1 MKLKVTK
8 NKIVPVA
15 MFFASLLLYTA
26 TLHPSIFP
34 SDPAEFMTVIGVNG
48 VAHPPGYPLFTILG
62 KLTSFF
68 PFLTFPARINFLSA
82 IFGAATVGLSA
93 HIILRLT
100 KSVPAAIFGA
110 GALTIAKSF
119 WLYSIIAEV
128 FTLNTFL
135 LAVFTNQIISF
146 IQKPDKKN
154 ALLSIFALAINASN
168 HHTAALMLPALIY
181 IILKKRREAGL
192 KWNFIPMAFFASL
205 AGLLP
210 YIYIIIAAQNN
221 PPINWGNAINLKNLI
236 HLFLRGDYGT
246 TSLTAINLSYN
257 SKTMALEY
265 FLKSVLTETFGLL
278 PILSII
284 GVATFIR
291 RKQTLLATPLIWGA
305 LALGPFFMII
315 SRLPIASLNQA
326 ASMERFFMAPSLFL
340 AILAG
345 YGVASILNCLPTRI
359 KSISPIIILILLLP
373 AAKNISAASQKNNFI
388 YYNYSVKLLSA
399 VPPGAVFLETDDI
412 SDYGIS
418 YLQLIEGMRPDV
430 KLITM
435 PKIVASWYREA
446 LIGRYPELKD
456 LISENPSETVK
467 NLCRAYA
474 PLGLIFSAGWPRQ
487 YTGAEEACLPLPDE
501 LSTRLLLPNT
511 PLDLESY
518 TKKQTQF
525 FDKFLVVVP
534 PPNKRPRDLR
544 TERLIYEISAQLDAI
559 GDTLNAR
566 DDQNNAILF
575 YERATDNSPY
585 WYRSLNKLSVI
596 DVQKGEVKNAVAKV
610 RESIKRNP
618 DNPWSYYDLGIMLLD
633 LGDTVGA
640 KEALNDFLSFDT
652 DPRNPQIAMAKQAL
666 AQIKAQK

>member
-1 MKLKVTK
+1 MKLKIIK
-8 NKIVPVA
+8 NEIVPVA

-26 TLHPSIFP
+26 TLHPSIFS
-34 SDPAEFMTVIGVNG
+34 SDPTEFMTVIGVNG
-48 VAHPPGYPLFTILG
+48 VAHPPGYPLFTLLG
-62 KLTSFF
+62 KLASFL
-68 PFLTFPARINFLSA
+68 PLLTFPERINFLSA
-82 IFGAATVGLSA
+82 IFGAATVGMTT

-100 KSVPAAIFGA
+100 KSNLAAVFGA
-110 GALTIAKSF
+110 GTLSVAKSF
-119 WLYSIIAEV
+119 WLYSVIAEV

-135 LAVFTNQIISF
+135 LAVFVNQIISF
-146 IQKPDKKN
+146 IQKPDRKN

-168 HHTAALMLPALIY
+168 HHTAALMLPTLVY
-181 IILKKRREAGL
+181 IILKKRAAAGL
-192 KWNFIPMAFFASL
+192 KWNFIPMAFLASL

-221 PPINWGNAINLKNLI
+221 PPINWDNAINLKNLI

-278 PILSII
+278 PLFAAV
-284 GVATFIR
+284 GAVTFIH
-291 RKQTLLATPLIWGA
+291 RKQTLLATPLIWGT
-305 LALGPFFMII
+305 LAMGPLFMVI

-373 AAKNISAASQKNNFI
+373 AATNISAASQKNNFI

-399 VPPGAVFLETDDI
+399 APPGAVFLGTDDI

-435 PKIVASWYREA
+435 PKIVAPWYREA
-446 LIGRYPELKD
+446 LIGRYPELKN

-487 YTGAEEACLPLPDE
+487 YTGAEEVCLPLPDE
-501 LSTRLLLPNT
+501 LSTRLLLPNA

-518 TKKQTQF
+518 IKKQTQF

-559 GDTLNAR
+559 GDTLNSR

-585 WYRSLNKLSVI
+585 WYRSLNKLSII

-633 LGDTVGA
+633 IGDAAGA
-640 KEALNDFLSFDT
+640 KKALNNFLSFDT
-652 DPRNPQIAMAKQAL
+652 NPWNPQIAMAKRAL

>member
-1 MKLKVTK
+1 MKLKITK
-8 NKIVPVA
+8 NVIVPVA

-48 VAHPPGYPLFTILG
+48 VAHPPGYPLFTLLG
-62 KLTSFF
+62 KLASFL
-68 PFLTFPARINFLSA
+68 PLLTFPERINFLSA
-82 IFGAATVGLSA
+82 IFGAATIGMTA

-100 KSVPAAIFGA
+100 KSVPAAAFGA
-110 GALTIAKSF
+110 GALAIAKSF
-119 WLYSIIAEV
+119 WLYSVIAEV

-146 IQKPDKKN
+146 IQKPNRKN

-221 PPINWGNAINLKNLI
+221 PPINWDNAINLKNLI

-278 PILSII
+278 PLLAAL
-284 GVATFIR
+284 GAVTFIH
-291 RKQTLLATPLIWGA
+291 RKQTLLATPLIWGT
-305 LALGPFFMII
+305 LAMGPLFMVI

-345 YGVASILNCLPTRI
+345 CGVAALLRRLPVRMQLL
-359 KSISPIIILILLLP
+359 SPAIILILLFP
-373 AAKNISAASQKNNFI
+373 ATANLSAASQKNNFI

-399 VPPGAVFLETDDI
+399 VPPGAVFLGTDDI

-435 PKIVASWYREA
+435 PKIVAPWYREA
-446 LIGRYPELKD
+446 LIGRYPELKE
-456 LISENPSETVK
+456 LVSGNPAETVK

-501 LSTRLLLPNT
+501 LSTRLLLPNA
-511 PLDLESY
+511 PLDFKDY
-518 TKKQTQF
+518 IKKQTQF

-559 GDTLNAR
+559 GDTLR
-566 DDQNNAILF
+566 SHGDQDGAILF
-575 YERATDNSPY
+575 YDRAVNNSFY
-585 WYRSLNKLSVI
+585 WYRSLNKLAAI
-596 DVQKGEVKNAVAKV
+596 DVQKGEVGDAITKV
-610 RESIKRNP
+610 RESIKRNSEYP
-618 DNPWSYYDLGIMLLD
+618 YNYYDLGIMLFSAD
-633 LGDTVGA
+633 DNVGA
-640 KEALNDFLSFDT
+640 EKALNYFLSFGT
-652 DPRNPQIAMAKQAL
+652 DPQSPQVNMAKQAL